1 MHACSVV
8 LSTLIS
14 PCCLPGALM
23 RIHGDDMGSL
33 IQAPGTFLADSVAGC
48 AVLAVAA
55 AADPDAAL
63 AKAAAHVIESLRASL
78 QGAASSAP
86 CSLHSSPQALSGEA
100 GDFLPGASCVAQV
113 PRGLGCARLVCGAV
127 RLAIPLLSPR
137 SSSEGPSSSVHAPP
151 PPRTLHACLGT
162 TNCARRIDPGE
173 TGARSLTAWERPVAA
188 SPGSCR
194 GEDSGA
200 LAGTVARRRSVC
212 SWPRCFSLRQPR
224 APIGSVQQ
232 RRTGGTLTAR
242 PPRSAISP
250 F

>member
-1 MHACSVV
+1 MRSRDIAHPSPGRSIDRAPQPPLQGSNSLREGWLLPPGSQLRRAGALVAGLHACSVV

-48 AVLAVAA
+48 TVPAVAA
-55 AADPDAAL
+55 AAHTDDAFTQ
-63 AKAAAHVIESLRASL
+63 AAARGTESLRASL

-127 RLAIPLLSPR
+127 RLAIPLLSPH
-137 SSSEGPSSSVHAPP
+137 SSSEGPSSSVLAPP
-151 PPRTLHACLGT
+151 PPPGRFTPALGPQT
-162 TNCARRIDPGE
+162 VLGGLTPGKR
-173 TGARSLTAWERPVAA
+173 GAGR
-188 SPGSCR
+188 
-194 GEDSGA
+194 
-200 LAGTVARRRSVC
+200 
-212 SWPRCFSLRQPR
+212 
-224 APIGSVQQ
+224 
-232 RRTGGTLTAR
+232 
-242 PPRSAISP
+242 
-250 F
+250 